1 MAEPLLSAAS
11 PHLIIA
17 FAWKSSEF
25 LRQELEQGFCGLV
38 SATMMPDDVSG
49 DLLKTQNNLVQWN
62 SAVWESES
70 VPMRDNIFIAASGQA
85 CIVLP
90 WSWLR
95 QKFSEILASK
105 DSLMEAL

>member
-25 LRQELEQGFCGLV
+25 LRQELEQGFCCLV

-49 DLLKTQNNLVQWN
+49 DFLKNTKQFGAMELC
-62 SAVWESES
+62 
-70 VPMRDNIFIAASGQA
+70 SGGERERA
-85 CIVLP
+85 NE
-90 WSWLR
+90 R
-95 QKFSEILASK
+95 
-105 DSLMEAL
+105 